1 MFLVVKTHTA
11 QPRENINEKK
21 VDLSNEVVSN
31 KSFGNKS
38 LVGSQS
44 WTELIHEIGGLI
56 QAKY

>member
-11 QPRENINEKK
+11 QPRENIN
-21 VDLSNEVVSN
+21 DLRNEVVSN

-38 LVGSQS
+38 GSQS